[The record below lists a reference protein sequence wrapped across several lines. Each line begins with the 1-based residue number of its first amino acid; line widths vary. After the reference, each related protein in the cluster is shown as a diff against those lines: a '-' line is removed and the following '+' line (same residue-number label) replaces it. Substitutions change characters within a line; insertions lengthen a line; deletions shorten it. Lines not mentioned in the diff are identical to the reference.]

1 MNNKSFYEL
10 TLNEKEVYKLLST
23 LDRDILVAK
32 TFNLNEEIKEL
43 TNLRTRIEAQKRAA
57 ELEIKK
63 ED

>member
-1 MNNKSFYEL
+1 MNNKLFYEL
-10 TLNEKEVYKLLST
+10 TLNEKELIKLLIT
-23 LDRDILVAK
+23 LDKDIFEAK
-32 TFNLNEEIKEL
+32 KFNLNEEIKEL